1 MVFSRRGICG
11 LFDEC
16 LCLYFLMVIDL
27 VVKDIVLVNDLCIGG
42 IL

>member
-16 LCLYFLMVIDL
+16 LCLCFLIVRDL
-27 VVKDIVLVNDLCIGG
+27 IVKDIVLVNNLCIGG
-42 IL
+42 VL